1 MDIKNKMSDLQKE
14 NNAEFKLEYLKS
26 RIRKLEDENIRLKKL
41 LDEAGISYEIS
52 YNQIP
57 DVSLENARLFF
68 SYFWGRTDVYA
79 KRYINKKTGISGY
92 FPQCNNFWRYGVCPK
107 TNKTKVQCKDCENKS
122 WVKLGSKQIETH
134 LRGDAEDCSDVI
146 GVYPLF
152 ADGTCRFLAFDFDN
166 HNSDN
171 DDFGFCD
178 NDISW
183 IDEVNALREICTLFD
198 IPVLVE
204 RSRSGKGAHVWIF
217 FEKPIDAYIARQF
230 GFTLLE
236 KGAEYV
242 NLTSFRYYD
251 RMLPAQEE
259 LKDGG
264 IGNLIALPLQGRAVK
279 KGNSVFVDNKWE
291 PFDNQWQV
299 LKDTKKLSEADVN
312 GFLERN
318 KSNEDAVDDDR
329 TDKPW
334 QRNKHFLKSD
344 CDGAIHA
351 ILSNC
356 IYIDKTNLKPRIQ
369 NQIRRIAAVSN
380 PTYFKNKAM
389 GLSNFNNS
397 RYIYMGYD
405 DPDYICIPRG
415 LFDEAK
421 EKCEGAGIKLI
432 VQDERCEGRKLDVSF
447 CGQLREEQ
455 QRAVNSIRD
464 KNTGI
469 ISAATAFGKTVVCSN
484 IIATKKVNTLILLE
498 SSALIEQWRDALESF
513 LDIHEELPEYSTPTG
528 RIKKRKSL
536 IGVIHGAK
544 DTSTGI
550 IDIAMVGSLKKKGEF
565 HELLKDYG
573 MVIVDECHHSASDTM
588 SEVLM
593 EVCAK
598 YVYGVTATPF
608 RGDGLEKINNMLLG
622 PIRFQYTAKEKAESQ
637 GIDHIVIPRFTR
649 VVNPHGQNKMHI
661 NDAYEVLR
669 SSSVR
674 NKQICDDIRKCIY
687 AGRTPVVLSK
697 YVEHADFIYDN
708 IKNDADK
715 VFLLTGSQTK
725 KEQKLIRQEMNSVSN
740 AESMILVATGQLVGE
755 GFDLPRLDTLIMA
768 TPVAWKGLVE
778 QYAGRLNR
786 DYEGK
791 KNVVIYDYIDSN
803 IRVFDNM
810 YAKRLKAYKRIG
822 YSLQVE
828 NDIQKQEANAIYD
841 YESYAE
847 VYCRDLA
854 DAKTSI
860 VVSSPSLR
868 YSKINQFISDM
879 KPLQER
885 GVKITLLTWNPD
897 SYSFGNPIHK
907 MEMIRTLNEVGI
919 EVVLKDDNCLHFAVI
934 DNSIVWYG
942 SLNFLGKE
950 DVEDNIM
957 RIDSDEIAEELFELS
972 FGRKY

>member
-1 MDIKNKMSDLQKE
+1 MN
-14 NNAEFKLEYLKS
+14 
-26 RIRKLEDENIRLKKL
+26 
-41 LDEAGISYEIS
+41 
-52 YNQIP
+52 
-57 DVSLENARLFF
+57 
-68 SYFWGRTDVYA
+68 
-79 KRYINKKTGISGY
+79 
-92 FPQCNNFWRYGVCPK
+92 
-107 TNKTKVQCKDCENKS
+107 
-122 WVKLGSKQIETH
+122 
-134 LRGDAEDCSDVI
+134 
-146 GVYPLF
+146 
-152 ADGTCRFLAFDFDN
+152 
-166 HNSDN
+166 
-171 DDFGFCD
+171 
-178 NDISW
+178 
-183 IDEVNALREICTLFD
+183 EVNALREICALFD

-217 FEKPIDAYIARQF
+217 FEKPIDAAIARQF

-236 KGAEYV
+236 KGSEYV

-264 IGNLIALPLQGRAVK
+264 IGNLIALPLQGKAVK

-291 PFDNQWQV
+291 PYDDQWQI
-299 LKDTKKLSEADVN
+299 LKDTKKLSEADVK

-318 KSNEDAVDDDR
+318 KSNEENTDNSCA
-329 TDKPW
+329 DKPW

-344 CDGAIHA
+344 CDGTIHA
-351 ILSNC
+351 IRSNC

-405 DPDYICIPRG
+405 DSGYICIPRG
-415 LFDEAK
+415 LFDEI
-421 EKCEGAGIKLI
+421 ERKCQEDEIDLT
-432 VQDERCEGRKLDVSF
+432 VLDERCEGRKLSVSF
-447 CGQLREEQ
+447 SGQLREEQ
-455 QRAVNSIRD
+455 QKAVDYFKD
-464 KNTGI
+464 KDTGI
-469 ISAATAFGKTVVCSN
+469 LSAATAFGKTVVCSN
-484 IIATKKVNTLILLE
+484 IIATKKVSTLILLE
-498 SSALIEQWRDALESF
+498 SSALIEQWQDALETF
-513 LDIHEELPEYSTPTG
+513 LDINEELPEYLTQTG

-565 HELLKDYG
+565 HERLKSYG

-637 GIDHIVIPRFTR
+637 GIDHIIIPRFTR

-661 NDAYEVLR
+661 NDAYEILR

-674 NKQICDDIRKCIY
+674 NEQICEDIRKCISE
-687 AGRTPVVLSK
+687 GRTPVVLSK
-697 YVEHADFIYDN
+697 FVEHAELIYDN
-708 IKNDADK
+708 IKNYADK

-725 KEQKLIRQEMNSVSN
+725 KQQKIIRQEMNNISN
-740 AESMILVATGQLVGE
+740 DESMILVATGQLVGE
-755 GFDLPRLDTLIMA
+755 GFDFPRLDTLIMA

-791 KNVVIYDYIDSN
+791 ENVVIFDYIDSN

-828 NDIQKQEANAIYD
+828 PDIQKQKANAIYD
-841 YESYAE
+841 YESYAK
-847 VYCRDLA
+847 VYCRDLE

-868 YSKINQFISDM
+868 YSKVNKFISDM

-885 GVKITLLTWNPD
+885 GVKITVLTWNPD
-897 SYSFGNPIHK
+897 SYNFGNPIHK
-907 MEMIRTLNEVGI
+907 MEMIRTLNEAGI
-919 EVVLKDDNCLHFAVI
+919 EVVLKEENCLHFAVI

-942 SLNFLGKE
+942 SLNLLGKE

-957 RIDSDEIAEELFELS
+957 RIESDEIAAELFELS
-972 FGRKY
+972 FGRRQ

>member
-1 MDIKNKMSDLQKE
+1 MS
-14 NNAEFKLEYLKS
+14 
-26 RIRKLEDENIRLKKL
+26 
-41 LDEAGISYEIS
+41 
-52 YNQIP
+52 
-57 DVSLENARLFF
+57 
-68 SYFWGRTDVYA
+68 
-79 KRYINKKTGISGY
+79 
-92 FPQCNNFWRYGVCPK
+92 
-107 TNKTKVQCKDCENKS
+107 
-122 WVKLGSKQIETH
+122 
-134 LRGDAEDCSDVI
+134 
-146 GVYPLF
+146 
-152 ADGTCRFLAFDFDN
+152 
-166 HNSDN
+166 
-171 DDFGFCD
+171 
-178 NDISW
+178 
-183 IDEVNALREICTLFD
+183 EVNALREICTLFD

-217 FEKPIDAYIARQF
+217 FEKPIDAAIARQF

-236 KGAEYV
+236 KGSEYV

-264 IGNLIALPLQGRAVK
+264 IGNLIALPLQGKAVK
-279 KGNSVFVDNKWE
+279 KGNSVFVNNKWE
-291 PFDNQWQV
+291 PYDNQWQI
-299 LKDTKKLSEADVN
+299 LKGTKKLSEADVK

-318 KSNEDAVDDDR
+318 KSNEENTDNSCA
-329 TDKPW
+329 DKPW

-344 CDGAIHA
+344 CDGTIHA
-351 ILSNC
+351 IISNC

-405 DPDYICIPRG
+405 DSGYICIPRG
-415 LFDEAK
+415 LFDEI
-421 EKCEGAGIKLI
+421 ERKCQEEEIDLT
-432 VQDERCEGRKLDVSF
+432 VLDERCEGRKLSVSF
-447 CGQLREEQ
+447 SGQLREEQ
-455 QRAVNSIRD
+455 QKAVDYFKD
-464 KNTGI
+464 KDTGI
-469 ISAATAFGKTVVCSN
+469 LSAATAFGKTVVCSN
-484 IIATKKVNTLILLE
+484 IIATKKVSTLILLE
-498 SSALIEQWRDALESF
+498 SSALIEQWQDALETF
-513 LDIHEELPEYSTPTG
+513 LDINEELPEYLTKTG

-536 IGVIHGAK
+536 IGVIHGTK

-565 HELLKDYG
+565 HERLKSYG

-661 NDAYEVLR
+661 NDAYEILR

-674 NKQICDDIRKCIY
+674 NEQICEDIRKCISE
-687 AGRTPVVLSK
+687 GRTPVVLSK
-697 YVEHADFIYDN
+697 FVEHAELIYDN
-708 IKNDADK
+708 IKNYADK
-715 VFLLTGSQTK
+715 VFLLTGSQTRK
-725 KEQKLIRQEMNSVSN
+725 QQKMIRQEMNSISN
-740 AESMILVATGQLVGE
+740 DESMILVATGQLVGE
-755 GFDLPRLDTLIMA
+755 GFDFPRLDTLIMA

-791 KNVVIYDYIDSN
+791 ENVVIFDYIDSN

-822 YSLQVE
+822 YSLHGE
-828 NDIQKQEANAIYD
+828 PDIQKQKANAIYD

-868 YSKINQFISDM
+868 YRKVNMFISDM
-879 KPLQER
+879 KPLQEK
-885 GVKITLLTWNPD
+885 GVTITVLTWNPD
-897 SYSFGNPIHK
+897 SYNFGSSIHK
-907 MEMIRTLNEVGI
+907 MEILRTLNEAGI
-919 EVVLKDDNCLHFAVI
+919 KVVLKEENCLHFAVI

-942 SLNFLGKE
+942 SLNLLGKE

-957 RIDSDEIAEELFELS
+957 RIDSDEIAAELFELS
-972 FGRKY
+972 FGRRQ

>member
-1 MDIKNKMSDLQKE
+1 MS
-14 NNAEFKLEYLKS
+14 
-26 RIRKLEDENIRLKKL
+26 
-41 LDEAGISYEIS
+41 
-52 YNQIP
+52 
-57 DVSLENARLFF
+57 
-68 SYFWGRTDVYA
+68 
-79 KRYINKKTGISGY
+79 
-92 FPQCNNFWRYGVCPK
+92 
-107 TNKTKVQCKDCENKS
+107 
-122 WVKLGSKQIETH
+122 
-134 LRGDAEDCSDVI
+134 
-146 GVYPLF
+146 
-152 ADGTCRFLAFDFDN
+152 
-166 HNSDN
+166 
-171 DDFGFCD
+171 
-178 NDISW
+178 
-183 IDEVNALREICTLFD
+183 EVNALREICTLFD

-217 FEKPIDAYIARQF
+217 FEKPIDAAIARQF

-236 KGAEYV
+236 KGSEYV

-264 IGNLIALPLQGRAVK
+264 IGNLIALPLQGKAVK
-279 KGNSVFVDNKWE
+279 NGNSVFVNNKWE
-291 PFDNQWQV
+291 PYDNQWQI
-299 LKDTKKLSEADVN
+299 LKGTKKLSEADVK

-318 KSNEDAVDDDR
+318 KSNEGKTDNSCA
-329 TDKPW
+329 DKPW

-344 CDGAIHA
+344 CDGTIHA
-351 ILSNC
+351 IISNC

-405 DPDYICIPRG
+405 DSGYICIPRG
-415 LFDEAK
+415 LFDEI
-421 EKCEGAGIKLI
+421 ERKCQEDEIDLT
-432 VQDERCEGRKLDVSF
+432 VLDERCEGRKLSVSF
-447 CGQLREEQ
+447 SGQLREEQ
-455 QRAVNSIRD
+455 QKAVDYFKD
-464 KNTGI
+464 KDTGI
-469 ISAATAFGKTVVCSN
+469 LSAATAFGKTVVCSN
-484 IIATKKVNTLILLE
+484 IIATRKVSTLILLE
-498 SSALIEQWRDALESF
+498 SSALIEQWQDALETF
-513 LDIHEELPEYSTPTG
+513 LDINEELPEYLTKTG

-536 IGVIHGAK
+536 IGVIHGTK

-565 HELLKDYG
+565 HERLKSYG

-661 NDAYEVLR
+661 NDAYEILR

-674 NKQICDDIRKCIY
+674 NEQICEDIRKCISE
-687 AGRTPVVLSK
+687 GRTPVVLSK
-697 YVEHADFIYDN
+697 FVEHAELIYDN
-708 IKNDADK
+708 IKNYADK
-715 VFLLTGSQTK
+715 VFLLTGSQTRK
-725 KEQKLIRQEMNSVSN
+725 QQKMIRQEMNSISN
-740 AESMILVATGQLVGE
+740 DESMILVATGQLVGE
-755 GFDLPRLDTLIMA
+755 GFDFPRLDTLIMA

-791 KNVVIYDYIDSN
+791 ENVVIFDYIDSN

-822 YSLQVE
+822 YSLQGE
-828 NDIQKQEANAIYD
+828 PDIQKQKANAIYD

-854 DAKTSI
+854 DSKTSI

-868 YSKINQFISDM
+868 YRKVNTFISDM
-879 KPLQER
+879 KPLQEK
-885 GVKITLLTWNPD
+885 GVTITVLTWNPD
-897 SYSFGNPIHK
+897 SYNFGSSIHK
-907 MEMIRTLNEVGI
+907 MEILRTLNEAGI
-919 EVVLKDDNCLHFAVI
+919 EVVLKEENCLHFAVI

-942 SLNFLGKE
+942 SLNLLGKE
-950 DVEDNIM
+950 DAEDNIM
-957 RIDSDEIAEELFELS
+957 RIDSDEIAAELFELS
-972 FGRKY
+972 FGRRQ